1 MVFNQND
8 VSSCFKS
15 KEDKRVYELKNLN
28 TDVVNSNVFKRFLEI
43 EENKKLYS
51 SYLKEPTNENANL
64 LNEQF
69 KYFEKQIVRIAYIKK
84 VIFYESKRFDSKL
97 REHNKKFELKLDA
110 TTDENASILDVIQDE
125 NSFTHFERIFEN
137 DIESLMS
144 DDMLIMS
151 MRRLNSKQKQILYY
165 RYVLDFTEKEIAN
178 MYNVSQ
184 QAISKTLLKSINIL
198 REGRESD
205 D

>member
-1 MVFNQND
+1 M
-8 VSSCFKS
+8 
-15 KEDKRVYELKNLN
+15 KNLN

-51 SYLKEPTNENANL
+51 SYLEEPTNENANL
-64 LNEQF
+64 LDEQF

-97 REHNKKFELKLDA
+97 REHKKKFMDTPTVES
-110 TTDENASILDVIQDE
+110 ASIIDAIQDE
-125 NSFTHFERIFEN
+125 KSFSHFERIFEN
-137 DIESLMS
+137 DLESLLS

-151 MRRLNSKQKQILYY
+151 IRRLNSKQKQVLYY
-165 RYVLDFTEKEIAN
+165 RYVLDLTEKEIAN

-184 QAISKTLLKSINIL
+184 QAISKMLLRSINIL
-198 REGRESD
+198 REGRECD